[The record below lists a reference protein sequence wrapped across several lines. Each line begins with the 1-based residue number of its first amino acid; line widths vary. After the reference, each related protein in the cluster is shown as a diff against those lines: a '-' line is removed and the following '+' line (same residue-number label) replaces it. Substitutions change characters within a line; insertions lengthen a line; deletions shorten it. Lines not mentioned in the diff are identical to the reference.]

1 MTIALLDINDC
12 NLQLWHGEHH
22 VQSPGYALWEGGE
35 YRFGTAARAAARL
48 RPRDV
53 ATRYWAQLGTQPL
66 QPALGPARHSA
77 DLVHAHLLALH
88 REAGEP
94 EELLLA
100 VPGSME
106 REQLAL
112 LLGIIEQCPFR
123 AVGLANRSVAL
134 AQSAAGGRP
143 LYHLEFQL
151 HQALLTRLEDDA
163 SERRLGRVQPLAG
176 CGLLQLQERLVEII
190 AAAFIRQTRFDPRR
204 QAASEQRLYDALPAA
219 LTQVRREGEA
229 RLEIAGYSARLA
241 AAALAE
247 AGERLFR
254 AVGEALAG
262 ESAQLLADPLTALL
276 PGADTSLPGLHIL
289 EVERLRHTLPDF
301 EAQVVRRD
309 APLVLVSALPLSA
322 NAGETAPPEAE
333 TEAPPAVPTPT
344 TGPPAT
350 PAGPAPTHLLQGF
363 RARPLRAEGTDLGA
377 GWELYRAG
385 GAWLLR
391 GPDSQPATVN
401 GQPYTEGRHIH
412 CGDTLAVAGAL
423 AGVVIEVGDQR

>member
-1 MTIALLDINDC
+1 MAIALLDINDC

-22 VQSPGYALWEGGE
+22 VQSPGYALWEDGE

-53 ATRYWAQLGTQPL
+53 ATRYWAQLGTRPL

-94 EELLLA
+94 EEVVLA

-134 AQSAAGGRP
+134 AQPAARGRP

-151 HQALLTRLEDDA
+151 HQALLTRLEDTA
-163 SERRLGRVQPLAG
+163 GERRLGRVQPLAG

-204 QAASEQRLYDALPAA
+204 QAASEQSLYDALPAA
-219 LTQVRREGEA
+219 LAELRREGEA
-229 RLEIAGYSARLA
+229 RLEVAGYSARLA

-247 AGERLFR
+247 AGERLFKSVAD
-254 AVGEALAG
+254 AVGHEPVH
-262 ESAQLLADPLTALL
+262 LLADPLTALL
-276 PGADTSLPGLHIL
+276 PGAETSLSGLHIL
-289 EVERLRHTLPDF
+289 EGEHLRHTLPAF
-301 EAQVVRRD
+301 EAQVIRRD
-309 APLVLVSALPLSA
+309 APLVLVNALPLS
-322 NAGETAPPEAE
+322 GDHSEA
-333 TEAPPAVPTPT
+333 APPAVEPEK
-344 TGPPAT
+344 PPARSAVST
-350 PAGPAPTHLLQGF
+350 EPPVAPAGPVPTHLLQGF
-363 RARPLRAEGTDLGA
+363 RARTLRATGTDLGA
-377 GWELYRAG
+377 GWELYRAD

-423 AGVVIEVGDQR
+423 AGVVIEVGD